1 MPPSPQPNESREQA
15 TIRWLTQLL
24 AALVSE
30 SADGMVRIS
39 RNSLSKNHD
48 GLDLM
53 ESRGPDD
60 EVLLRFER
68 VKNVAVYP
76 LQDGGGQ
83 WQTKSQPSSQTIIS
97 PISSPEREPLPSQ
110 LSFQQPPPTPG
121 VTPPK
126 SSEQIHQMEEQL
138 KREKIANKILAGRWQ
153 QEQRKRESLEAL
165 LETAEVL
172 GPNARKT

>member
-30 SADGMVRIS
+30 STEGVVSIS
-39 RNSLSKNHD
+39 RSSLTKDHD

-53 ESRGPDD
+53 ESRAANGD
-60 EVLLRFER
+60 VLLRFER
-68 VKNVAVYP
+68 IKNVAVYP
-76 LQDGGGQ
+76 LHDGGGQ
-83 WQTKSQPSSQTIIS
+83 WQTKNQPSSQTIIS

-110 LSFQQPPPTPG
+110 MSFPPQSPG

-126 SSEQIHQMEEQL
+126 SSEQIHRMEEEL
-138 KREKIANKILAGRWQ
+138 KREKIAAKIMAGRWQ
-153 QEQRKRESLEAL
+153 QEQRRRESLEAL
-165 LETAEVL
+165 LETADVL
-172 GPNARKT
+172 GPNAKKP